1 MSITIGTNPI
11 INTDSYKIS
20 HPHMYST
27 EDRRLTGAYAYIEA
41 RPKGKFPTSVSAG
54 QIHAARLLSSIIIT
68 EEHIN
73 HASEIFKAHFSSDI
87 FDRKPWEKIVKYHEG
102 RLPLKVC
109 ALPEGTIVPLGTPM
123 VTVESTDTDCAT
135 IVAHFEGLIQKA
147 IWYSTTVATTSLA
160 YSSAMKHFLTLSA
173 DDDIIKGFLPFMHHD
188 FGYRGAASE
197 EAAILSG
204 VAHLYISMGTDTL
217 PAIEYIHKN
226 MGGIIAGF
234 SIPATEHN
242 VMMSRGRDGEF
253 EVVKN
258 FLTRYPKGFRACVA
272 DTYDMRNFIERMT
285 TGEFLKTIMESE
297 GKFVI
302 RPDSSFMN
310 ADGSEM
316 TTAETILEIFMI
328 LGKNLPITTNKK
340 GFKVLPP
347 QYGVIYG
354 DGLDI
359 PKIIT
364 ILDAMMKAGWSA
376 SNIVFGTGGNLVQKG
391 IDRDTQR
398 FAFKVSEQTYVH
410 ADGTVE
416 VLACCKETP
425 GKESKKGRFKVCDVD
440 GMIVTLGEHERPD
453 LPNMLVPFY
462 LNGLVCDGPA
472 KDTITI
478 IRERINAQRDKGGF

>member
-1 MSITIGTNPI
+1 
-11 INTDSYKIS
+11 
-20 HPHMYST
+20 MYST
-27 EDRRLTGAYAYIEA
+27 KERKLVNAYAYIEA
-41 RPKGKFPTSVSAG
+41 RYKGKFPTSVSAG
-54 QIHAARLLSSIIIT
+54 QIHAARLLSSIKIT
-68 EEHIN
+68 TEDIEE
-73 HASEIFKAHFSSDI
+73 AVEFFKAHFGSDA
-87 FDRKPWEKIVKYHEG
+87 FDRTPWDIIVTKYG
-102 RLPLKVC
+102 GYLPLKMC

-123 VTVESTDTDCAT
+123 VTIESTDPECAT
-135 IVAHFEGLIQKA
+135 IVMHFEGLIQKA
-147 IWYSTTVATTSLA
+147 IWYMTTVATTSLA
-160 YSSAMKHFLTLSA
+160 YSSAMKEALMRTI
-173 DDDIIKGFLPFMHHD
+173 DIEKIMQILHFMHHD

-197 EAAILSG
+197 EAAVLSG
-204 VAHLYISMGTDTL
+204 VAHLYISMGTDTM
-217 PAIEYIHKN
+217 PAVEYIRKN

-258 FLTRYPKGFRACVA
+258 FLTRFPSGFRACVA
-272 DTYDMRNFIERMT
+272 DTYDMRNFIERIT
-285 TGEFLKTIMESE
+285 TGEFFEIIMKSE

-328 LGKNLPITTNKK
+328 LGKNLPITINEK
-340 GFKVLPP
+340 GFKILPS

-359 PKIIT
+359 PKIIA
-364 ILDAMMKAGWSA
+364 ILDALIKNGWSA

-416 VLACCKETP
+416 VLACGKETP
-425 GKESKKGRFKVCDVD
+425 GKESKKGRFKVCEID

-462 LNGLVCDGPA
+462 INGTVCDGPA
-472 KDTITI
+472 KDTIVQ
-478 IRERINAQRDKGGF
+478 IRERINVQREKGGF